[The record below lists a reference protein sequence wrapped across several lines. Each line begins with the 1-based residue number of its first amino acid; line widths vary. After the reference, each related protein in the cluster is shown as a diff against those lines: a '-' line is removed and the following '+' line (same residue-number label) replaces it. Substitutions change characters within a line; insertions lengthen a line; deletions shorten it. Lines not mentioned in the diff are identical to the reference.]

1 MLDSPVLRIY
11 LSIAAGLLL
20 VAGTVIV
27 LLKFVF
33 HRNADHAWHAFRGWL
48 VMIPLVVGA
57 VLLGRSA
64 TIVFFGLVALGGFTE
79 FARATGLY
87 RDWLITGWVYI
98 GIAAMT
104 VVTLIPPPGESVPGS
119 AAIGPGSAA
128 IGWYG
133 LFMALPV
140 YVVAGILI
148 MPILRDRTKGQ
159 LQCIAL
165 GIVGFLYIG
174 WMFGH
179 LAFLANG
186 RNTSGYIL
194 FLLFSVPLCDVAAFT
209 FGKMFGRHKMRP
221 NISPNKTWQG
231 SFGALLAGMALPWA
245 FRFSLAGFGTRELL
259 LAGVIVGVGSQL
271 GDLSISVIKR
281 DLGIKDMG
289 ALIEG
294 HGGVLDRID
303 SLIYVAPLFFHM
315 TRFFVGL
322 A

>member
-1 MLDSPVLRIY
+1 MLDWPVVRVY
-11 LSIAAGLLL
+11 LFIAAGVL
-20 VAGTVIV
+20 VFAGTAIV
-27 LLKFVF
+27 LLKFVLK
-33 HRNADHAWHAFRGWL
+33 RDAEHAWHAFRGWL
-48 VMIPLVVGA
+48 IMIPLILGA

-64 TIVFFGLVALGGFTE
+64 TIIFLGLVALGGFTE

-87 RDWLITGWVYI
+87 RDWLITGWVYV
-98 GIAAMT
+98 GIAGMAL
-104 VVTLIPPPGESVPGS
+104 VTLVSPPGENLL
-119 AAIGPGSAA
+119 
-128 IGWYG
+128 GWYG

-140 YVVAGILI
+140 YVVAGILL

-159 LQCIAL
+159 LQLIAL
-165 GIVGFLYIG
+165 GIVGFIYVG

-186 RNTSGYIL
+186 RNAAGWIL

-209 FGKMFGRHKMRP
+209 FGKMFGRDRMRP

-231 SFGALLAGMALPWA
+231 ATGAFLVGMALPWI

-259 LAGVIVGVGSQL
+259 LAGVIVGIGSQL

-281 DLGIKDMG
+281 DIGIKDMG
-289 ALIEG
+289 TLIEG

-322 A
+322 Q

>member
-1 MLDSPVLRIY
+1 MLASAVVRTY
-11 LSIAAGLLL
+11 LLLAGGILL
-20 VAGTVIV
+20 VAGTAIV

-33 HRNADHAWHAFRGWL
+33 RKNAEHAWHSFRGWL
-48 VMIPLVVGA
+48 VMIPLVMGA
-57 VLLGRSA
+57 ILLGRTA
-64 TIVFFGLVALGGFTE
+64 TIIFLGLVALAGFTE

-87 RDWLITGWVYI
+87 RDWLITGLVYLA
-98 GIAAMT
+98 IAAMT
-104 VVTLIPPPGESVPGS
+104 TFTLVSPPDEPRTL
-119 AAIGPGSAA
+119 
-128 IGWYG
+128 GWYG
-133 LFMALPV
+133 MFMALPV
-140 YVVAGILI
+140 YVVAGILL

-159 LQCIAL
+159 LQLVAL
-165 GIVGFLYIG
+165 GIVGFIYIG

-186 RNTSGYIL
+186 RNAAGVIL
-194 FLLFSVPLCDVAAFT
+194 FLLFAVPLCDVAAFT
-209 FGKMFGRHKMRP
+209 FGKLLGRHKMRP

-231 SFGALLAGMALPWA
+231 SLGAFAVGMALPWL
-245 FRFSLAGFGTRELL
+245 FRFSLDGFGTRELL

-281 DLGIKDMG
+281 DIGIKDMG
-289 ALIEG
+289 TLIEG

-322 A
+322 Q

>member
-1 MLDSPVLRIY
+1 MLPPVLRVY
-11 LSIAAGLLL
+11 LYIAGGLLL
-20 VAGTVIV
+20 FAGTAIV

-33 HRNADHAWHAFRGWL
+33 RKNAEHAWHAFRGWL
-48 VMIPLVVGA
+48 IMIPLVVGA
-57 VLLGRSA
+57 ILLGRPA
-64 TIVFFGLVALGGFTE
+64 TIVFFGLIAIGGFTE

-87 RDWLITGWVYI
+87 RDWFITGWVYL

-104 VVTLIPPPGESVPGS
+104 IVTLIPPPGENVL
-119 AAIGPGSAA
+119 
-128 IGWYG
+128 GWYG

-159 LQCIAL
+159 LQLIAL
-165 GIVGFLYIG
+165 GIVGFLYVG

-179 LAFLANG
+179 LAFLENG
-186 RNTSGYIL
+186 RNASGYIL

-231 SFGALLAGMALPWA
+231 SFGAFAVGMALPWI
-245 FRFSLAGFGTRELL
+245 FRFSLEGFGTRELV
-259 LAGVIVGVGSQL
+259 LAGVIVGIGSQL

-281 DLGIKDMG
+281 DIGIKDMG

-315 TRFFVGL
+315 TRYFVGL
-322 A
+322 Q

>member
-1 MLDSPVLRIY
+1 MFESAIIRTY
-11 LSIAAGLLL
+11 LYFAAGLLL
-20 VAGTVIV
+20 FAGAAIV

-33 HRNADHAWHAFRGWL
+33 RRNADHAWRSFRGWL

-57 VLLGRSA
+57 ILLGREA
-64 TIVFFGLVALGGFTE
+64 TIVFLGLVALYGFTE

-87 RDWLITGWVYI
+87 RDWLITGWIYL
-98 GIAAMT
+98 GIAALT
-104 VVTLIPPPGESVPGS
+104 VLTLIPPPDAVQPVR
-119 AAIGPGSAA
+119 
-128 IGWYG
+128 GWYG
-133 LFMALPV
+133 MFMALPV
-140 YVVAGILI
+140 YVVAGILL

-159 LQCIAL
+159 LQLIAL
-165 GIVGFLYIG
+165 GMVGFIYVG

-186 RNTSGYIL
+186 RNAEGTIL
-194 FLLFSVPLCDVAAFT
+194 FLLFAVPLCDVAAFT
-209 FGKMFGRHKMRP
+209 FGKLFGRHRMRP
-221 NISPNKTWQG
+221 NISPNKTWAG
-231 SFGALLAGMALPWA
+231 SIGAFIVGMALPWI
-245 FRFSLAGFGTRELL
+245 FRFSLEGFGTRELI
-259 LAGVIVGVGSQL
+259 LAGLIVGIGSQL

-281 DLGIKDMG
+281 DIGIKDMG

-322 A
+322 D